1 MSRDGGQDPDT
12 PARSGTPPADID
24 RPVLSPGQ
32 QLGGRYRIVKFLARG
47 GAGEVYQAI
56 DEELETPIALKLLSR
71 DGDRRTQER
80 FKREVHLA
88 RRVTHP
94 NVCRIYELV
103 HDDGDGPEQSR
114 TCLTMELLEGET
126 LAERLER
133 GPRFSSAEA
142 LTVARQIAAGLDAAH
157 AAGVVHRDLKPQNV
171 LLVAGA
177 DPGQVRAVITDFGV
191 ARGVADDHFAARVT
205 GGVVGS
211 PAYMAPEQLAGEE
224 VGVATDVYAFGLV
237 LYEMVTC
244 VHAFRADDAIHEV
257 VRRLRAPPVS
267 PRTHAPELDPRWE
280 AAIMRCLEREPD
292 RRFASAQAVIEAVEG
307 GRPARRPRLT
317 ILLVAALAVLLGFAG
332 ALLHGSSSA
341 GDQPRPVVAVL
352 GFEGQSGASAAGWI
366 SGALA
371 EMIRLELG
379 AGDRVRGI
387 SGDEVAR
394 MKVDLALADADPQ
407 PIERIAQIRTVTA
420 ADQVVCGS
428 YRVSPD
434 GATVTVNVRLQDGRT
449 GATTAAFVEE
459 GPEAELRAL
468 AARAGARLRQEL
480 GVSTSAPG
488 EGEPQAGLPPDP
500 AALRLYVLGQ
510 EKLRNLDPVGARDLL
525 LQAAG
530 KDGESP
536 LLQAA
541 LSSAWWAM
549 GHDDKAEEAARRAL
563 GRSGSLPRPQRL
575 RVEARMH
582 EITGQWSKAVDIHR
596 ALQILSPDDIEVTIG
611 LITALSGSGR
621 AAEAIEVLAEA
632 RRLSPHW
639 QGDVRLDLAESF
651 ASRELGDYTRMQ
663 AVAARAVATGRAR
676 GQRHLVAQ
684 ARRLEGQAYGWLGR
698 LAEARSAHAEA
709 RRFYLEVGDRRGV
722 AIAWN
727 DEGLIDLAQGRLDEA
742 ERKWREALS
751 IGRAMGDRD
760 AVALAKNNLTL
771 VLERRGDDAGVR
783 AYLEE
788 ALATWEETGRDAR
801 VLLAVGNLAVLHMR
815 TGNLSEAR
823 RLGERA
829 LAAAR
834 QRGLRKE
841 EFLALRLLMDVE
853 IASGHLPQARDLAS
867 QVDRS
872 MGAAPAADDRANALD
887 GRARLDDITGAPD
900 QAARR
905 MEAAIASLVGSG
917 ADPDHQAY
925 ARLRQAQHLQVAGQ
939 ASRAERSLREAIPV
953 LAAQKQTL
961 LESVARATLALCR
974 LDQGDLPAARSEIA
988 GAVRLLEGAE
998 TRYLE
1003 RLEVALARAKVTAA
1017 AGQRDEARRQL
1028 ASIVREADQIG
1039 VVPLRLEATL
1049 ALGTIE
1055 RRAGRTRL
1063 RTLAEEAER
1072 LGFLRIARAAA
1083 GRAR

>member
-1 MSRDGGQDPDT
+1 MSGP
-12 PARSGTPPADID
+12 I
-24 RPVLSPGQ
+24 LSPGLK
-32 QLGGRYRIVKFLARG
+32 LGGRYRIVEFLARG

-56 DEELETPIALKLLSR
+56 DEELETPIALKLVLSR
-71 DGDRRTQER
+71 DGDRRAQER

-103 HDDGDGPEQSR
+103 HDDGDGPGQGR
-114 TCLTMELLEGET
+114 TCLTMELLDGET

-133 GPRFSSAEA
+133 SSRFTSAEA

-177 DPGQVRAVITDFGV
+177 EPDRVRAVITDFGV

-237 LYEMVTC
+237 LYEMVTG
-244 VHAFRADDAIHEV
+244 VHAFQADDAIHEV

-267 PRTHAPELDPRWE
+267 PRTHVPELDSRWE
-280 AAIMRCLEREPD
+280 AAIMRCLEREPG
-292 RRFASAQAVIEAVEG
+292 RRFASAHAAIEAIEG
-307 GRPARRPRLT
+307 RRRARRPRL
-317 ILLVAALAVLLGFAG
+317 LVALVAALAVLLGFAG
-332 ALLHGSSSA
+332 ALLHGGSSA
-341 GDQPRPVVAVL
+341 GDRPRPVVAVL
-352 GFEGQSGASAAGWI
+352 GFEDLSGASTAGWH

-394 MKVDLALADADPQ
+394 MKIDLALADADAQ
-407 PIERIAQIRTVTA
+407 PIERIAQIRAVTA
-420 ADQVVCGS
+420 ADVVVCGS

-434 GATVTVNVRLQDGRT
+434 GATVTVNVRLQDLRT
-449 GATTAAFVEE
+449 GATAAAFVEE

-468 AARAGARLRQEL
+468 ATRAAARLRREL
-480 GVSTSAPG
+480 GVSPSAPG
-488 EGEPQAGLPPDP
+488 EGEPQAGLPRHP
-500 AALRLYVLGQ
+500 AALRLHVLGQ

-525 LQAAG
+525 LSAASQ
-530 KDGESP
+530 DGQSP

-541 LSSAWWAM
+541 LASAWWDT

-563 GRSGSLPRPQRL
+563 GLSGTLPRPQRL

-582 EITGQWSKAVDIHR
+582 QITGQWSKAVNIHR
-596 ALQILSPDDIEVTIG
+596 ALQILGPDDIEVTIG
-611 LITALSGSGR
+611 LINALSGSGR
-621 AAEAIEVLAEA
+621 AAEALEVLAEA
-632 RRLSPHW
+632 RRLSPGW

-651 ASRELGDYTRMQ
+651 ASRELSNYTRML
-663 AVAARAVATGRAR
+663 AVAARAGATARAR

-709 RRFYLEVGDRRGV
+709 RRFYQEVGDRRGV

-727 DEGLIDLAQGRLDEA
+727 DEGLLDLAEGRLDEA

-751 IGRAMGDRD
+751 IGVALGDRD
-760 AVALAKNNLTL
+760 GVALAQNNLTL

-801 VLLAVGNLAVLHMR
+801 IMLAVGNLAVLHLR

-834 QRGLRKE
+834 QRGQRNGELV
-841 EFLALRLLMDVE
+841 ALRLLMDVE
-853 IASGHLPQARDLAS
+853 MAAGHLQQARELAG

-872 MGAAPAADDRANALD
+872 MGASPAADDRAYALD
-887 GRARLDDITGAPD
+887 GRARLDEIAGAPD

-905 MEAAIASLVGSG
+905 MEEAVALLVGSG
-917 ADPDHQAY
+917 ADLEEQAY
-925 ARLRQAQHLQVAGQ
+925 ARLRQAQHLQISGQ
-939 ASRAERSLREAIPV
+939 PSRAERPLREIIPV
-953 LAAQKQTL
+953 LAAQKHPL
-961 LESVARATLALCR
+961 LESLARATLALCR

-988 GAVRLLEGAE
+988 RAVRLLEGVE

-1003 RLEVALARAKVTAA
+1003 RLEVALARGWVIAA

-1028 ASIVREADQIG
+1028 ASIVRESDQVG

-1049 ALGTIE
+1049 ALATIE
-1055 RRAGRTRL
+1055 GRAGRARL
-1063 RTLAEEAER
+1063 RALAEEAER
-1072 LGFLRIARAAA
+1072 LGFVRIARAAA